1 MEQRKHVSDSKTEQV
16 YILHPQHMNTY
27 GRLFGGI
34 LMQWIDEIAAI
45 VAKRHA
51 QCEGTTA
58 AIDNLNFKAGASI
71 NDMVVLIAHLTYVGT
86 SSMEVRV
93 DTYTEDL
100 SGERHSINRAYLI
113 FVAID
118 KDGHPVKV
126 PGLIIETESEK
137 AEWEGGKKR
146 YELRKQRRRE
156 GY

>member
-51 QCEGTTA
+51 QCEVTTA

-71 NDMVVLIAHLTYVGT
+71 NDMVVLIARLTYVGT

-100 SGERHSINRAYLI
+100 SGE
-113 FVAID
+113 
-118 KDGHPVKV
+118 
-126 PGLIIETESEK
+126 
-137 AEWEGGKKR
+137 
-146 YELRKQRRRE
+146 
-156 GY
+156 

>member
-1 MEQRKHVSDSKTEQV
+1 MLKKKHVSDSKTEQV

-45 VAKRHA
+45 VAKRHS
-51 QCEGTTA
+51 QHEVTTA
-58 AIDNLNFKAGASI
+58 AIDNLNFKEGASI
-71 NDMVVLIAHLTYVGT
+71 NDMVVLIAHITYVGN
-86 SSMEVRV
+86 SSMEIRV

-100 SGERHSINRAYLI
+100 LGKRHSINRAYLI

-118 KDGHPVKV
+118 KEGNPVQV
-126 PGLIIETESEK
+126 PGLIVETESEK

-146 YELRKQRRRE
+146 YELRKQRRLE